1 MIIKKRFIMS
11 KPHLKINIASVF
23 NAFLASLLLTG
34 LAIAQSDVNQTIYE
48 TPVVKA
54 VQRVGPA
61 VVNISTARQQNLRR
75 SPFPGL
81 GLNPFFDSFF
91 KDFFEPGYEP
101 RPQRASL
108 GSGII
113 IDGQKGFILTN
124 AHVIDNTAQI
134 SVMLQDQRQFEAEI
148 VGVDPESDLAV
159 LRIAS
164 QEPLPSVALGADRK
178 LLIGETVIA
187 IGNPFGFSNSVTT
200 GVISAL
206 NRTIRTDRYVHRD
219 FIQTDASIN
228 PGNSGGPLLDITG
241 ELIGIN
247 TAIYAKAQGIG
258 FAIPVAQAR
267 KIIADLIT
275 HGEVVPVWLGL
286 TLQPLDDTLINY
298 LKLPESEYRD
308 GGLVV
313 KSVFPDSPAGLAG
326 IVEGDVVLAIDDRP
340 LPSTNAYRL
349 LIKRFSAGQSLNIR
363 LWRNGASRKVS
374 VITADFPEELVARL
388 PHLLLGITVAEAS
401 NEGGGVMITQ
411 VDTGSELARI
421 GVRPGDIIRQINDIR
436 VDSSQLLR
444 KTLVKY
450 RHHPSVV
457 LLVQRNNQL
466 YNLTVPI

>member
-1 MIIKKRFIMS
+1 MS
-11 KPHLKINIASVF
+11 KSPLKINIAGILSAVF
-23 NAFLASLLLTG
+23 MCVVLNARAAAEDT
-34 LAIAQSDVNQTIYE
+34 SDRTVYE
-48 TPVVKA
+48 TPVVRA

-61 VVNISTARQQNLRR
+61 VVNISTAREQRFRR

-81 GLNPFFDSFF
+81 GINPFFDSFF
-91 KDFFEPGYEP
+91 KDFFEFEPGH
-101 RPQRASL
+101 QRQLQRHSL
-108 GSGII
+108 GSGVI
-113 IDGQKGFILTN
+113 IDGAKGYILTN
-124 AHVIDNTAQI
+124 AHVIENTAQI
-134 SVMLQDQRQFEAEI
+134 SIMLQNQRQFEAEI
-148 VGVDPESDLAV
+148 VGADAESDLAV

-164 QEPLPSVALGADRK
+164 DEPLPSVTLGNDRR

-219 FIQTDASIN
+219 FIQTDATIN

-286 TLQPLDDTLINY
+286 TLQELDESLINY
-298 LKLPESEYRD
+298 LNLPDNERRN

-313 KSVFPDSPAGLAG
+313 KSIFPESPAHRAG
-326 IVEGDVVLAIDDRP
+326 IAEGDVLLAIDGRP

-349 LIKRFSAGQSLNIR
+349 MLKSFSAGQRLKLR
-363 LWRNGASRKVS
+363 LWRDGAAQDV
-374 VITADFPEELVARL
+374 TATASDFPDELVEQL
-388 PHLLLGITVAEAS
+388 PQLLLGVAVADLPGEQAGIAITRVAP
-401 NEGGGVMITQ
+401 
-411 VDTGSELARI
+411 GSELARI
-421 GVRPGDIIRQINDIR
+421 GVRPGDIIRQINDTR
-436 VDSSQLLR
+436 VGSSDSFRQA
-444 KTLVKY
+444 LVKY
-450 RHHPSVV
+450 RHRSSVV
-457 LLVQRNNQL
+457 LLVQRDNQL